1 MKIYRMITTDTLIN
15 LTTPQPTHHHQT
27 MAAQPAQTECSIC
40 LEPFNKMTRKAMSC
54 EFCHHTSC
62 ASCNKRY
69 ILESFQTPHCMSCRR
84 ECSLSFLVSLGKKW
98 CNEEYRAMRETML
111 LEHEKTF
118 LPALQVRASYQ
129 KKYNQFDRKLK
140 SKHAE
145 AKENEKNID
154 QLVRTQMATRERIKG
169 EIDVICN
176 EWRQVEHPLLISD
189 GESRRVAVVMKCT
202 IGECRGFLTSQRG
215 HYKCELCDSHIC
227 KECHCVKADGH
238 ECKADDVATVAELE
252 RSTKPCPSC
261 HIRIYKIDG
270 CDQMFCLQCH
280 TAFSWRTGQIETG
293 VIHNP
298 HYFEALRAGNIR
310 DPRHYREHGGCGP
323 IPTFTS
329 IRPIVATLDAPSQD
343 RMTNMYQRLSHLRT
357 VTLPLYNRADDNE
370 VERDRI
376 NYLIDEITETK
387 FKAKLFVRHQRA
399 QRKREEREILES
411 YVGIGEEMF
420 RTLTR
425 DNALEIVQQ
434 LMAITQVSYDAVK
447 RIDEK
452 YQHKGL
458 IQPSDIAL

>member
-1 MKIYRMITTDTLIN
+1 
-15 LTTPQPTHHHQT
+15 
-27 MAAQPAQTECSIC
+27 
-40 LEPFNKMTRKAMSC
+40 
-54 EFCHHTSC
+54 
-62 ASCNKRY
+62 
-69 ILESFQTPHCMSCRR
+69 MSCRR
-84 ECSLSFLVSLGKKW
+84 ECSLSFLVMLGKKW

-118 LPALQVRASYQ
+118 LPALQARAAYQ
-129 KKYNQFDRKLK
+129 NKYNQFDRKVKAK
-140 SKHAE
+140 SAE

-154 QLVRTQMATRERIKG
+154 QLVRTQMATRERIR
-169 EIDVICN
+169 EETEAIYS
-176 EWRQVEHPLLISD
+176 EWRRVQPPRMLD
-189 GESRRVAVVMKCT
+189 GESLRVAVVMKCT
-202 IGECRGFLTSQRG
+202 VGECRGFMSSQRG
-215 HYKCELCDSHIC
+215 YYKCELCESHIC
-227 KECHCVKADGH
+227 KECHCVKADDH

-310 DPRHYREHGGCGP
+310 DPRHHREHGGCGP
-323 IPTFTS
+323 IPTFAS
-329 IRPIVATLDAPSQD
+329 IRPIVATLDAPSQE
-343 RMTNMYQRLSHLRT
+343 RMTSMYQRFAHLRT
-357 VTLPLYNRADDNE
+357 VTLPLYNRVDDIE

-376 NYLIDEITETK
+376 NYLIDELTETK

-399 QRKREEREILES
+399 QRKREEREIIES

-425 DNALEIVQQ
+425 DNSLEILQQ

-452 YQHKGL
+452 YQHKGI
-458 IQPSDIAL
+458 IQPSDIYAL